1 MSTVTTASTVN
12 SIMTKESWEGFV
24 KGDLLNYLVKN
35 NCQKITIED
44 GAGKKGV
51 IKVNS
56 KGDYQVQITSK
67 ETM

>member
-1 MSTVTTASTVN
+1 MSMTSNATS
-12 SIMTKESWEGFV
+12 SIMSKESWEGFV
-24 KGDLLNYLVKN
+24 KGELLNFLVEKN
-35 NCQKITIED
+35 AQKITIED

-56 KGDYQVQITSK
+56 KGEYQVLITSK